1 VAVRDLVLEIAQA
14 VTVPSRLRRMLMLE
28 GFFESMPVV
37 RGSRAVGALRPVGH
51 DDVGVPVRL
60 FTRGSVGMLDHLDQP
75 VDMRIRSKIMA
86 VNVLVI
92 VPVRHRPMLQ
102 VDGLQARRRPVSSSR
117 ISRVDAA
124 TSSGLAWAIASSS
137 VQGSMTVASSP
148 SKSSRSSASSAML
161 PPRATTGMPA

>member
-1 VAVRDLVLEIAQA
+1 MAVGDLVLEIAQA

-28 GFFESMPVV
+28 GFLQSMPVV
-37 RGSRAVGALRPVGH
+37 GGGRADGALRPVGH
-51 DDVGVPVRL
+51 DDVGMTVRV
-60 FTRGSVGMLDHLDQP
+60 FTGRPVGMLDHLDQP

-137 VQGSMTVASSP
+137 VQGSTTVASSP
-148 SKSSRSSASSAML
+148 SKSSRSSASSPML